1 MFVFRIHVLMVE
13 RVFQMGLEDS
23 LVNVHLVLLVNDVK
37 FEMHV
42 KVILAWTEEH
52 VNLSMEMVDINVYVH
67 QDIVVQ
73 DVKQVRLSIE
83 QQLLF
88 LS

>member
-1 MFVFRIHVLMVE
+1 
-13 RVFQMGLEDS
+13 LEDS
-23 LVNVHLVLLVNDVK
+23 LVNVHQGLQELDVK
-37 FEMHV
+37 FEMDV

-52 VNLSMEMVDINVYVH
+52 VNLSMGMVDINVYVH
-67 QDIVVQ
+67 LDIVVH

-83 QQLLF
+83 QRLL